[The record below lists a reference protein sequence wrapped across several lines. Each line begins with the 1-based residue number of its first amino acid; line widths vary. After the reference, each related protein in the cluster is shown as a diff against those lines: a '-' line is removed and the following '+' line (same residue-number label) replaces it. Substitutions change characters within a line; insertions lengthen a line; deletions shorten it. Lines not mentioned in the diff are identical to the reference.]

1 LSAGTEAARRALAAS
16 LVSGLAH
23 DLNGRLGALLG
34 IAHLARSASPLD
46 EDLLTVLDDQ
56 IRRLCESVGLLRTVP
71 LAEARHAPRPMS
83 LADAVTG
90 AVRLYRCRS
99 GPDLATL
106 QVAAEKEGESPVVR
120 IAPAAFTEAMLLAVA
135 AAEQGAGGRTCR
147 VRVTYGTEPGGGGRI
162 RIERLGEGPEPGD
175 AVLEGLTE
183 SEVLEAAEER
193 IEDAGGRLAR
203 LDDGRFEIFVPSGV
217 GAWAA
222 AGLIPEA
229 SSWRG

>member
-1 LSAGTEAARRALAAS
+1 
-16 LVSGLAH
+16 
-23 DLNGRLGALLG
+23 
-34 IAHLARSASPLD
+34 
-46 EDLLTVLDDQ
+46 
-56 IRRLCESVGLLRTVP
+56 
-71 LAEARHAPRPMS
+71 MS

-229 SSWRG
+229 SNWRG